1 LVGSKVEVLNSWGT
15 IASVPPKVKPGSAD
29 GKDLATEA
37 WGLLVPFVYPP
48 RFIEIARKM
57 GVTPPI
63 LGALR
68 FLEEPQTMGRMAE
81 LLHCDPSNVTG
92 IVDALEERKLAE
104 RKPSR
109 GDRRVK
115 VVVLTTAGKRLRAR
129 SIEEM
134 YKPPAWIEDLSPT
147 DQRALR
153 DILRR
158 AARVGAAGS

>member
-1 LVGSKVEVLNSWGT
+1 M
-15 IASVPPKVKPGSAD
+15 ARKVKPGSAAD
-29 GKDLATEA
+29 EGLAAEA
-37 WGLLVPFVYPP
+37 WGLLIPLVYPP
-48 RFIEIARKM
+48 RFIEIAHKL

-68 FLEEPQTMGRMAE
+68 FLEQPQTMGRMAE

-92 IVDALEERKLAE
+92 IVDALEERDLAA
-104 RKPSR
+104 RKPSA

-115 VVVLTTAGKRLRAR
+115 VVELTAAGEKLRAR
-129 SIEEM
+129 AVEEM
-134 YKPPAWIEDLSPT
+134 YKPPAWIEGLSAA

-158 AARVGAAGS
+158 AGERASG